1 VKKYLSGVKYQDIP
15 EEKRHQYRPCTV
27 CSNYS
32 HWRQMKAENK
42 TICTDQDA
50 EKRADTSYEKSDV
63 TSGKQYSGWEYTC
76 QICHAWKLGVTVP
89 EARRDIIQKRT
100 QKGIDR
106 CKKYECA
113 LLAIQSDWSFLLIE
127 TKDDDVKSVASTA
140 TGGYPASSASAE
152 TEWEAASPASGMAET
167 TSLPGGVQFTSK
179 RQMKKAMRKEAVIKA
194 ASMKKIFAP
203 IAHILALKETD
214 MDKAVRAARRLQKH
228 LNNEPFTDE
237 EKDEE
242 TAMQLE
248 IQYEGTLYKE
258 RAFADHEDKDRMRA
272 VADYSDRWFALDSGM
287 GFFNVYYV
295 CKAGA
300 ALWPCNTLII
310 SQEWDRLHQD
320 MTATKQRWYCKECAA
335 KYKVRYGVIV
345 EITIGNRAFYAA
357 AELPPWD
364 IQDAKLMKI
373 AEDYEQ
379 YKTPEELLAA
389 LPKIMPLDKKQFL
402 TPTKNAG
409 HFKFKADMLKN
420 LPIFEWSQMY
430 NFRGLEDLTGDCQPR
445 EIPDDSCDEC

>member
-1 VKKYLSGVKYQDIP
+1 
-15 EEKRHQYRPCTV
+15 
-27 CSNYS
+27 
-32 HWRQMKAENK
+32 
-42 TICTDQDA
+42 
-50 EKRADTSYEKSDV
+50 
-63 TSGKQYSGWEYTC
+63 
-76 QICHAWKLGVTVP
+76 
-89 EARRDIIQKRT
+89 
-100 QKGIDR
+100 
-106 CKKYECA
+106 
-113 LLAIQSDWSFLLIE
+113 
-127 TKDDDVKSVASTA
+127 
-140 TGGYPASSASAE
+140 
-152 TEWEAASPASGMAET
+152 
-167 TSLPGGVQFTSK
+167 
-179 RQMKKAMRKEAVIKA
+179 
-194 ASMKKIFAP
+194 
-203 IAHILALKETD
+203 LALKETD

-320 MTATKQRWYCKECAA
+320 MTATKQRWYCKECTA
-335 KYKVRYGVIV
+335 KYKVKYGVMV
-345 EITIGNRAFYAA
+345 EITIDSRAFYAV

-402 TPTKNAG
+402 MPTKNRATSSSTQTCSRTSPNSSG
-409 HFKFKADMLKN
+409 ARCTTSVALRTSPATVSRGKSLMILVMSVEHFFSSVRLN
-420 LPIFEWSQMY
+420 E
-430 NFRGLEDLTGDCQPR
+430 R
-445 EIPDDSCDEC
+445 